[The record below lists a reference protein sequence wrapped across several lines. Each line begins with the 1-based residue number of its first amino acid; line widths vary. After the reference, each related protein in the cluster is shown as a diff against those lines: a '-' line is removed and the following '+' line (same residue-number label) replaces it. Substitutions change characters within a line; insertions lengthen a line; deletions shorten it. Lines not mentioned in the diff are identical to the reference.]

1 MSTVILG
8 LDPGASTG
16 CAIYRAGVLVHLETI
31 APEGIADYIFQVGPT
46 RVIFEDSRLQ
56 TKVWT
61 PAKGAAA
68 LKVARNIGEID
79 AWCRLIT
86 AVCERYSI
94 PAHGISPKDK
104 GAKTDAVRFA
114 AITGWTGKS
123 NEHTRDGAMVAWPY
137 RGAGYRLLMGASSGV

>member
-1 MSTVILG
+1 MTVILG
-8 LDPGASTG
+8 IDPGCSTG

-31 APEGIADYIFQVGPT
+31 APEGIADYIFQVGPD

-56 TKVWT
+56 SKVWT

-79 AWCRLIT
+79 AWSRLIT
-86 AVCERYSI
+86 AVCDKLGI
-94 PAHGISPKDK
+94 PCHGISPKDK

-137 RGAGYRLLMGASSGV
+137 RGAGCRLLMGASSGV

>member
-1 MSTVILG
+1 MTCILG
-8 LDPGASTG
+8 MDPGASTG
-16 CAIYRAGVLVHLETI
+16 CAIYRGGVLALLETI
-31 APEGIADYIFQVGPT
+31 APEDIADYITQVGPD

-56 TKVWT
+56 SKVWT
-61 PAKGAAA
+61 PVKGAAA

-94 PAHGISPKDK
+94 TAHGISPLGK
-104 GAKTDAVRFA
+104 GAKTDAARFA

-123 NEHTRDGAMVAWPY
+123 NEHTRDAAMVAHPY
-137 RGAGYRLLMGASSGV
+137 RGAGHRLQRSAA